1 MALFSDRQLVEKH
14 GIGLWK
20 NELFF
25 LFRFIWF
32 FIHFN
37 TNKFLLNIFQKKNEE
52 KNIKKYFSK
61 VKS

>member
-25 LFRFIWF
+25 CFDLFF
-32 FIHFN
+32 FY
-37 TNKFLLNIFQKKNEE
+37 KF
-52 KNIKKYFSK
+52 
-61 VKS
+61 